1 MEDCLFCKVAGK
13 KIKSDLIY
21 EDDRTVAFRDIN
33 PQAPV
38 HVLIVP
44 KKHIPTLL
52 DLKEEDKDIFWHLFS
67 VVNTVAR
74 NEKVSDDGFR
84 TLINCRAFGG
94 QTVYHLHIHLLGGRF
109 MRWPPG

>member
-1 MEDCLFCKVAGK
+1 MEDCLFCKIISK
-13 KIKSDLIY
+13 QIKGDIIY
-21 EDDRTVAFRDIN
+21 EDDQALAFRDIN

-52 DLKEEDKDIFWHLFS
+52 DLKNGDKDLLWHLFS
-67 VVNTVAR
+67 VVGTVAKK
-74 NEKVSDDGFR
+74 EKVSEDGFR

-94 QTVYHLHIHLLGGRF
+94 QTVYHFHIHVLGGRF